1 MQCVSLAL
9 ILSQEYDK
17 LLDTVKCSSQLVTA
31 IALSLSSTS
40 VLVMCQY
47 SLSLLCDCTGNV
59 IDYIDEDEDEDEDE
73 DKDEVDNGTDG
84 ELIDKSENV
93 LYF

>member
-1 MQCVSLAL
+1 
-9 ILSQEYDK
+9 
-17 LLDTVKCSSQLVTA
+17 
-31 IALSLSSTS
+31 
-40 VLVMCQY
+40 MCQY